1 MVAICVCVCVCV
13 RERESERER
22 EREIVKVFKVRE
34 IIPMSDEQNEMQKV
48 QGQAQGHRTRH

>member
-13 RERESERER
+13 C
-22 EREIVKVFKVRE
+22 EIVKVFKVRE
-34 IIPMSDEQNEMQKV
+34 IIPMSDEQNEMQKI

>member
-13 RERESERER
+13 CVWERER